1 MIMFETLLLF
11 GAALIL
17 IGRLL
22 PDENESE
29 VD

>member
-1 MIMFETLLLF
+1 MVFETLLLL
-11 GAALIL
+11 GAVLIL

-22 PDENESE
+22 PDENKPE